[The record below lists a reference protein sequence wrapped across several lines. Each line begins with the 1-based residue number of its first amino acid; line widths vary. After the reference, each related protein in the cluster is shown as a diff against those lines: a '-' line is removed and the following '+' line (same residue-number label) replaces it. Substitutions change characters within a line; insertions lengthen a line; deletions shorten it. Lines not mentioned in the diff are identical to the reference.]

1 MMATIEKETI
11 KKEKKTT
18 KKAAGADKKAAGVV
32 SPKKAAVKAVKK
44 ETEAPAKARRYFEA
58 VGRRKTA
65 TCRARLFTARPLDEY
80 EGRITINGKPH
91 KEYFPT
97 SELQQTVEASLNK
110 LKSLNRFEISVEVR
124 GGGIQAQAEAVR
136 HGIARTLV
144 LFNPDF
150 RKKLKRANYLR
161 RDPRM
166 KERKK
171 YGLKKARRAPQWS
184 KR

>member
-1 MMATIEKETI
+1 MAII
-11 KKEKKTT
+11 KKEKKTI
-18 KKAAGADKKAAGVV
+18 KKAAGAEKKAGKAE
-32 SPKKAAVKAVKK
+32 SPKKVVAKIEKK
-44 ETEAPAKARRYFEA
+44 EADAPAKARRYFEA

-65 TCRARLFTARPLDEY
+65 TCRARLFTAQPLDEY
-80 EGRITINGKPH
+80 EGRITVNGKPY
-91 KEYFPT
+91 KEYF
-97 SELQQTVEASLNK
+97 SAIELQQAVEASLNK
-110 LKSLNRFEISVEVR
+110 LKSLNRFEISARVC